1 MQQAKIDLEIDGG
14 QAVQTLGD
22 LRANVARLN
31 TELEGAA
38 LGSEEYKK
46 LNQELIKSN
55 RQVKNLELGFEALD
69 NEQLAT
75 SIGGVAGAVGDV
87 TSALILLGGESD
99 TIDQI
104 AGNIQTA
111 IGVSMAFKGAIEGA
125 SDGMKLFNNIARA
138 NPFLLIATAVG
149 VLITG
154 IILLVKNWDVVKE
167 AMTSGFKS
175 VITWVKQTIDS
186 FGKFKNVILTL
197 LGPIGWLIAAFDHF
211 YGNQVKAMNEQ
222 QKLDEE
228 ARKRRLRNEKEIGL
242 AHKQR
247 LKEIKEKRDAEIAA
261 FKDRQSIFDLDIER
275 AEAEGKSSHE
285 LKVQKAK
292 DILEHEKLQLES
304 ITNQF
309 ASWRKYYEN
318 LFVLSGKNLEDF
330 KKQMKGRGVDLDAAL
345 EYEQKILEK
354 FNQRVYSAES
364 KWISAK
370 RAQREEFANQTI
382 NTEEEVADKTEKIQ
396 YDSLKEIENA
406 RNDFYKR
413 LEDAQNEIYDSQLS
427 DQDREINA
435 VRDKYFTLL
444 EEAELY
450 NEDVALL
457 EEEQARRIAEI
468 EQFYEDEAL
477 LRKQQQIEDER
488 QLRQENFENQV
499 RQAEELFAIAEN
511 LNSIISSKEIE
522 RIKAKEAAGQEL
534 TASEIKRLK
543 RQDQIQRAFAL
554 AQIAADTARGIAGA
568 VAAGAGVPFP
578 ANIPAIVS
586 GIAAVLAGAAQA
598 AKVMRSAP
606 PTIDVGSITE
616 GNQTDNNIQN
626 NPITD
631 PFAYGSTM
639 TDKPNRVYV
648 VESDITNTQ
657 KKVGV
662 IESEATFG

>member
-1 MQQAKIDLEIDGG
+1 MQQAKIDLEIEGG
-14 QAVQTLGD
+14 EAVQTLGD
-22 LRANVARLN
+22 LRNNVARLN
-31 TELEGAA
+31 SELENAA

-55 RQVKNLELGFEALD
+55 RQVKNLELGFESLD

-87 TSALILLGGESD
+87 TSAMILLGGESD
-99 TIDQI
+99 NITQI

-125 SDGMKLFNNIARA
+125 SDAMKLFNNIARA
-138 NPFLLIATAVG
+138 NPFLLIATAIG
-149 VLITG
+149 LIITG
-154 IILLVKNWDVVKE
+154 IVLLVKNWDAVID
-167 AMTSGFKS
+167 GF
-175 VITWVKQTIDS
+175 VNLGQWVKKTIDS
-186 FGKFKNVILTL
+186 FGAWKNTILLL
-197 LGPIGWLIAAFDHF
+197 LGPIGWLIKAWDYFF
-211 YGNQVKAMNEQ
+211 GEQVKALNEQ
-222 QKLDEE
+222 EALEE
-228 ARKRRLRNEKEIGL
+228 KARKRRIANEKEIGDQ
-242 AHKQR
+242 HKKR
-247 LKEIKEKRDAEIAA
+247 LKEIKEKRNAEIEA
-261 FKDRQSIFDLDIER
+261 FNGRQTIFDLDIER
-275 AEAEGKSSHE
+275 AEAEGRSSHE

-292 DILEHEKLQLES
+292 DILENEKLQLES
-304 ITNQF
+304 ITNQL
-309 ASWRKYYEN
+309 ASWRKYYED
-318 LFVLSGKNLEDF
+318 LFVLSGKDLDDF

-345 EYEQKILEK
+345 KYEADLLQKY
-354 FNQRVYSAES
+354 NDRVYSAES
-364 KWISAK
+364 KFIAARK
-370 RAQREEFANQTI
+370 DQREAAVSELL
-382 NTEEEVADKTEKIQ
+382 EVEQDGADEMVKIQ
-396 YDSLKEIENA
+396 EDDLKQIEEA

-427 DQDREINA
+427 DQEREINA

-457 EEEQARRIAEI
+457 EEEQANKIAEI

-477 LRKQQQIEDER
+477 LRKQEQAEAER
-488 QLRQENFENQV
+488 QLRQENFEKKV
-499 RQAEELFAIAEN
+499 SQAEELFAIADN
-511 LNSIISSKEIE
+511 LNSLISSREID
-522 RIKAKEAAGQEL
+522 RIKQKEAAGKKL
-534 TASEIKRLK
+534 TESEIKRLK

-568 VAAGAGVPFP
+568 VASGASQPFP
-578 ANIPAIVS
+578 YNIPAIIS

-598 AKVMRSAP
+598 AKVMSAAP

-616 GNQTDNNIQN
+616 SNQTDRDIQN

-639 TDKPNRVYV
+639 TNASNKVYV
-648 VESDITNTQ
+648 VESDITGMQ